1 MFYDRFAQLCA
12 MKGVSVTKAT
22 EEIGLART
30 IATKWKKTGGT
41 PRGDTLKRIAAY
53 FGVSESYLLQ
63 DENDQPDKE
72 KDLWFALFRGA
83 DVDWT
88 PPFAWTTPDECDEI
102 MQLSIVRK
110 FLRQCIKRVRPYA
123 DMDPEEVMKKIDKPE
138 RVTVKEIEKT
148 QRVIK
153 HVLKTAFK
161 EQ

>member
-63 DENDQPDKE
+63 DENDQPDKDN
-72 KDLWFALFRGA
+72 DLWFALFRGA
-83 DVDWT
+83 DVEIT
-88 PPFAWTTPDECDEI
+88 DE
-102 MQLSIVRK
+102 MV
-110 FLRQCIKRVRPYA
+110 
-123 DMDPEEVMKKIDKPE
+123 EEVQRFADYVVQREKDKKGK
-138 RVTVKEIEKT
+138 
-148 QRVIK
+148 
-153 HVLKTAFK
+153 
-161 EQ
+161 